1 MASHFSVHYSPKK
14 SHKCMFHFD
23 YHSMQVLT
31 SNIGHIL
38 GKVGV
43 ENGLDEFR
51 NIIVMDI
58 MDK

>member
-1 MASHFSVHYSPKK
+1 MAINACFLQLYIN
-14 SHKCMFHFD
+14 
-23 YHSMQVLT
+23 YHCLQVLT

>member
-1 MASHFSVHYSPKK
+1 MHVYFN
-14 SHKCMFHFD
+14 
-23 YHSMQVLT
+23 YHALQVLT